1 MTHSGDLQFRAF
13 ISYSHADAS
22 RASWLHRAVESY
34 RVPARLVGQVT
45 EVGPVPRR
53 LAPIFKDRE
62 ELAAAGDLSREIE
75 QALLS
80 SEFLI
85 VIASPAAASS
95 RWVNEEIRVF
105 KQHRGED
112 RVLVVIVA
120 GEPGAGASTD
130 PTVAASECFP
140 EALRFKVG
148 SDGKISDVPAEPV
161 AADLRPEGDGE
172 RVGKLKII
180 AGLTG
185 LKLDDL
191 VQREAQRRSRRLTAI
206 AAVASVLA
214 VVMSTLTVVAIKA
227 RNEAERQRSEAD
239 GLVEY
244 MLTDLRSKLEP
255 VGRLDVLD
263 SVGDRALQY
272 YSKQDPGSLDAD
284 ALGHRAR
291 ALLLVGEVANLQ
303 GDLETALATYKQAAA
318 TTAEQLRRD
327 PNNGQR
333 IFDHAQSVYW
343 IGYVAWQRGDIP
355 TARQYF
361 GQYLQYSERLDK
373 LEHPKPEWE
382 GELSN
387 AHSALGVLEL
397 DDGRLPRALDYFE
410 KAQLASERLR
420 EKSADKREQT
430 YLIAQSLAWKADVR
444 RKMLD
449 ASAALV
455 DRTQEVKLY
464 NELLASDPKDSRI
477 KQSLYIAW
485 LRIAELHLE
494 AGDPAKALK
503 FADASFEAVQAL
515 QRDDPSNSLWTEI
528 AVKSANVR
536 TEAQMMLADWP
547 DAGKTNQW
555 ALQQARQLVSTD
567 ASVMEWRADCLMP
580 ARWREIAI
588 VQALG
593 DRAAAREKITAFQ
606 RDFRVNTN
614 PQSDEERLA
623 RVMVH
628 LLSGANWSA
637 SGNKALASADFAR
650 ARDLIAS
657 TRITDSRM
665 IAAASYL
672 KDKSGLSALP
682 NGSSMKSE
690 YSLPHL
696 FRT

>member
-1 MTHSGDLQFRAF
+1 MTHSGDMLFRAF

-22 RASWLHRAVESY
+22 RAGWLHRAVESY
-34 RVPARLVGQVT
+34 RVPSRLVGKVT
-45 EVGPVPRR
+45 EIGIVPRR
-53 LAPIFKDRE
+53 LVPIFKDRE
-62 ELAAAGDLSREIE
+62 ELPAAGDLSREIE

-85 VIASPAAASS
+85 VIASPSAAAS
-95 RWVNEEIRVF
+95 RWVNEEIRLF

-112 RVLVVIVA
+112 RILVVIVA
-120 GEPGAGASTD
+120 GEPGASATSD
-130 PTVAASECFP
+130 KVEAECFP

-148 SDGKISDVPAEPV
+148 PDGKISDVPAEPI

-172 RVGKLKII
+172 RLAKLKVI

-191 VQREAQRRSRRLTAI
+191 VQREAQRRSRRLTVV
-206 AAVASVLA
+206 AAAASVLA
-214 VVMSTLTVVAIKA
+214 VVMSTLTVVAIRS
-227 RNEAERQRSEAD
+227 RNEAERQRAEAD

-263 SVGDRALQY
+263 SVGDRALTY
-272 YSKQDPGSLDAD
+272 YSRQNPGSLDAD
-284 ALGHRAR
+284 ALGRRAR

-303 GDLETALATYKQAAA
+303 GNLEAALATYKQAAA
-318 TTAEQLRRD
+318 TTSEQLRRD
-327 PNNGQR
+327 PDNGQR

-355 TARQYF
+355 TAREYF
-361 GQYLQYSERLDK
+361 GQYLHYAERLAK
-373 LEHPKPEWE
+373 LEQLKPEWE

-397 DDGRLPRALDYFE
+397 DDGRLPQALGYFQ

-430 YLIAQSLAWKADVR
+430 YLIAQALAWKADVR

-449 ASAALV
+449 PSGALV
-455 DRTQEVKLY
+455 DRMQEVKLY
-464 NELLASDPKDSRI
+464 NEVLAADPKNSEIR
-477 KQSLYIAW
+477 QSLYLAW

-494 AGDPAKALK
+494 AGEPAKALK
-503 FADASFEAVQAL
+503 FADASFEALQAL
-515 QRDDPSNSLWTEI
+515 QRGDPSNSLWAEM

-536 TEAQMMLADWP
+536 TEAQMMLADWRG
-547 DAGKTNQW
+547 AKGTNQW
-555 ALQQARQLVSTD
+555 ALQQAQQLLSTD
-567 ASVMEWRADCLMP
+567 ASVMEWRSDCLMP

-588 VQALG
+588 AQALG
-593 DRAAAREKITAFQ
+593 DRAAARDKITAFE
-606 RDFRVNTN
+606 RDFRVGTN

-628 LLSGANWSA
+628 LLSGANWSS
-637 SGNKALASADFAR
+637 SGNRARASADFTR
-650 ARDLIAS
+650 ARDLIS
-657 TRITDSRM
+657 GTTITDSRM
-665 IAAASYL
+665 IAAATYL
-672 KDKSGLSALP
+672 KDKSELSALP
-682 NGSSMKSE
+682 NGSSMKSD
-690 YSLPHL
+690 YSLPQL